1 MRPPLRFFGGR
12 IATVNPEGEARPSV
26 GVARFH
32 WGDGAPAALHARGV
46 PANTPPRMLRRLVP
60 DRFTLSLLLTL
71 LLATLLPAKGG
82 AAAALDGLAQAAIG
96 LLFFLH
102 GARLSRQAALAG
114 LVHWKLHLLVL
125 AITFLAFPLLGLL
138 LQPLLSRFVSPELA
152 RGLLFLCAVPSTVQS
167 SIAFT
172 AVARG
177 NVPAALSSASASNLL
192 GVFLTPALVGLLL
205 GTQGQ
210 AGFSLGSVVGIVLQ
224 ILVPFLVGQALHF
237 RVGPWVRKHAFLAS
251 LVDKGVILLVVYTA
265 FSASVLEG
273 LWSELPVTVL
283 FGLLVACLL
292 LLGLGLSLARLL
304 ARRLG
309 FEAADEVAIVFC
321 ASQKSLVAGAP
332 MAKILLPG
340 ESLGLLLLPLML
352 YHQVQ
357 LLTAAVI
364 ARRYSRS

>member
-1 MRPPLRFFGGR
+1 
-12 IATVNPEGEARPSV
+12 
-26 GVARFH
+26 
-32 WGDGAPAALHARGV
+32 
-46 PANTPPRMLRRLVP
+46 MLRRLVP

-71 LLATLLPAKGG
+71 ALATVAPARGG
-82 AAAALDGLAQAAIG
+82 AAAVLDGLAQVAIG

-102 GARLSRQAALAG
+102 GARLSREAARAG
-114 LVHWKLHLLVL
+114 LVHWRLHLLVL
-125 AITFLAFPLLGLL
+125 AFTFAAFPLLGLL
-138 LQPLLSRFVSPELA
+138 LQPLFSHFLSAELS

-205 GTQGQ
+205 GAQGQ
-210 AGFSLGSVVGIVLQ
+210 GGLSFASILGVVLQ
-224 ILVPFLVGQALHF
+224 ILAPFLLGQLLRARL
-237 RVGPWVRKHAFLAS
+237 GPWVRKRGFLAS

-273 LWSELPVTVL
+273 LWSELPAAML
-283 FGLLVACLL
+283 IGLLVACLL
-292 LLGLGLSLARLL
+292 LLGLGFWGVRAL

-309 FEAADEVAIVFC
+309 FERADEVAIVFC
-321 ASQKSLVAGAP
+321 GSQKSLVAGAP
-332 MAKILLPG
+332 MAKILFAG
-340 ESLGLLLLPLML
+340 QSLGLLLLPLML
-352 YHQVQ
+352 YHQAQ

-364 ARRYSRS
+364 ARRYARR